1 MSASTTIRVV
11 AQRNWMVEELRAAMA
26 NTGWSVQQHYGMS
39 VPPADGAITWML
51 GAFAAR
57 LRQQGALS
65 AAQPRRSSNAMSKTN
80 ATPNPHPYLP
90 TDKSGGFSG
99 AFR

>member
-1 MSASTTIRVV
+1 MTTSTTIRVV
-11 AQRNWMVEELRAAMA
+11 TQRNWMVEELRAAMA
-26 NTGWSVQQHYGMS
+26 NTGWSGMS
-39 VPPADGAITWML
+39 VPPADGAITWMP

-65 AAQPRRSSNAMSKTN
+65 APQPRRSSNAISKTN